1 MGLNNKCM
9 EIGKPVNEPIGSSL
23 TKFSINVQNHW
34 ATNPWIYY
42 FVFGSI
48 RNPVQN
54 ASMLQLM

>member
-1 MGLNNKCM
+1 MV
-9 EIGKPVNEPIGSSL
+9 IGKSVAESL
-23 TKFSINVQNHW
+23 NISITSIDVYSNW
-34 ATNPWIYY
+34 LTNPWIYY